1 MKKRI
6 LFYIGLLT
14 AGGAERQLIY
24 TALAAKKHG
33 YDVRIL
39 VDNPINHYE
48 EMLQNSGIEIIVV
61 CPDSKKYRSLKRI
74 LVWSQLMKSYRPD
87 IVHTFLHKSNFWGM
101 FLASLHR
108 VPMKIASIR
117 NTDKNAFKFLKLY
130 RLFADKIIC
139 NTQLAAEI
147 SCQEYGVKEHKL
159 EVIYNAIDLNNFRGA
174 KPLPDFRRNLGLA
187 EETLLGVTVAR
198 ITKKKNHIG
207 LIKGLEILNN
217 KDSLRNVHFL
227 FVGFPEEKDLLEII
241 YKELEHTGLSSKV
254 SILGLRDDIPN
265 ILKSCDF
272 MVLPSFYEG
281 FPNVILEAM
290 ATGLFV
296 IATPTGGTT
305 ELVKNGINGLLSRS
319 CSPEDLAHSIMEYL
333 GMKETERQ
341 RIQAEASMHVE
352 HYNQGSAF
360 NSIFELY
367 DGINLYK
374 GSKKLE

>member
-1 MKKRI
+1 MTKRI

-33 YDVRIL
+33 YEVKIL
-39 VDNPINHYE
+39 IDNPINYYE
-48 EMLQNSGIEIIVV
+48 TMLQNSGIEIIVV

-74 LVWSQLMKSYRPD
+74 LVWSHLIKSYRPD

-108 VPMKIASIR
+108 VPIKIASIR
-117 NTDKNAFKFLKLY
+117 NTDKNAFKLLKLY
-130 RLFADKIIC
+130 QIFADKIIC

-147 SCQEYGVKEHKL
+147 SRQEYGVKKHKIA
-159 EVIYNAIDLNNFRGA
+159 VIYNAIDLKTFREA
-174 KPLPDFRRNLGLA
+174 KSLPDFRRNLGLP
-187 EETLLGVTVAR
+187 EGTLLGVTVAR
-198 ITKKKNHIG
+198 ITEQKNHIG

-217 KDSLRNVHFL
+217 KDMLGNVNFI
-227 FVGFPEEKDLLEII
+227 FVGYPEKKDLLERI
-241 YKELEHTGLSSKV
+241 YKELERTGLSSKV
-254 SILGLRDDIPN
+254 SMLGLKDDIPN
-265 ILKSCDF
+265 ILKNCDF

-290 ATGLFV
+290 ATDLFV

-305 ELVKNGINGLLSRS
+305 ELIKNGINGLLSRG
-319 CSPEDLAHSIMEYL
+319 CTPEDLAHSIMEYL

-352 HYNQGSAF
+352 HYDQEEAF
-360 NSIFELY
+360 NSIFEFY
-367 DGINLYK
+367 DGLNLF
-374 GSKKLE
+374 